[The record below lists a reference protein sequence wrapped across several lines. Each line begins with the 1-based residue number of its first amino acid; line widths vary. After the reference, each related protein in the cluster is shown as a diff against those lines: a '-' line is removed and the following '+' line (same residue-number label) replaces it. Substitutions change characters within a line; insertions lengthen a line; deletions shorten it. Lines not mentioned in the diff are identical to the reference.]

1 LFKQCEPLPGKVDK
15 ILTWRWV
22 ETQEERT
29 KFYLMSPD
37 ERTFAPK
44 PRREF
49 FVLWA
54 GRSYWHCSWVAEL
67 ALEVFHFNLL
77 RSYSRKKNMEEPPK
91 LDDEEMSS
99 RRRKKAETELD
110 PLEERFYKY
119 GIRPDWL
126 QIHKILTHRT
136 LRGGTKQYLVK
147 WRELSYD
154 RVSWE
159 DEDEDIPQFKR
170 YIDLYYVSYLSITC
184 L

>member
-1 LFKQCEPLPGKVDK
+1 VDK

-29 KFYLMSPD
+29 KFYLMSPE
-37 ERTFAPK
+37 ERKLAPK

-54 GRSYWHCSWVAEL
+54 GRSHWHCSWIAEL
-67 ALEVFHFNLL
+67 DMEVLHPNMI
-77 RSYSRKKNMEEPPK
+77 RSYFRTVDMEEPPK

-99 RRRKKAETELD
+99 RRRKKAETEVD

-119 GIRPDWL
+119 GIRPEWL
-126 QIHKILTHRT
+126 QIHRIVNHQT
-136 LRGGTKQYLVK
+136 LPDGTTQYLVK

-159 DEDEDIPQFKR
+159 DEAEDLPQFKR
-170 YIDLYYVSYLSITC
+170 YIDLYHVS
-184 L
+184 

>member
-1 LFKQCEPLPGKVDK
+1 MSP
-15 ILTWRWV
+15 
-22 ETQEERT
+22 EER
-29 KFYLMSPD
+29 K
-37 ERTFAPK
+37 FAPK

-67 ALEVFHFNLL
+67 AMEVFHPNMI
-77 RSYSRKKNMEEPPK
+77 RSYFRKMDMEEPPK

-99 RRRKKAETELD
+99 RRRKKAETEVD

-126 QIHKILTHRT
+126 QIHRVVNHRT
-136 LRGGTKQYLVK
+136 LRDGTTQYLVK

-159 DEDEDIPQFKR
+159 DEDEDLPQFKR
-170 YIDLYYVSYLSITC
+170 YIDLYYVS
-184 L
+184 